1 MQKWASPYLFP
12 ILFPFLTFLF
22 FPFFP
27 FYFAFVF
34 FQILHFFAFWFC
46 HFFCKLKN
54 KISFV
59 SHFCFFHI
67 RFLLSPFFSSLSVEH
82 KTCAYSRAETLTISK
97 LNCLHDHAEKHRQW
111 CCDVVHTGENHLETL
126 RLLGSRLK
134 DAQGVRRF
142 FPLNHS

>member
-1 MQKWASPYLFP
+1 LVLPFFLHNRKIKFPSFP
-12 ILFPFLTFLF
+12 IFVFSI
-22 FPFFP
+22 
-27 FYFAFVF
+27 FAFCCLRF
-34 FQILHFFAFWFC
+34 FKFVCWFR
-46 HFFCKLKN
+46 
-54 KISFV
+54 IWSG
-59 SHFCFFHI
+59 
-67 RFLLSPFFSSLSVEH
+67 EH